1 MASNNYRN
9 DMPPPGH
16 FIKKELD
23 ARDWSQ
29 RDLAWLLDMEES
41 NLNPILNG
49 KRGIT
54 PIMAKTFGEAFDV
67 HPDLFINLQ
76 KAYDM
81 ARTPEPDPAVAKKAR
96 LQSAYPVRDMIM
108 REWLTDTNVAMLEDQ
123 MASFFEVN
131 EAGKIPHIQVH
142 AKKTNSEEKPPA
154 QLAWL
159 FRVRQIAKSITVPK
173 YSEAKLRK
181 ALDDLRA
188 LIWEPEEVR
197 HVPRILAECGV
208 RYILVEGLPN
218 GKVDGVCFWLGKQP
232 VIGMSLRYDRVDN
245 FWFVLRH
252 EIEHVLQKHGQE
264 EPIIDAELEGELAG
278 DSPSIPDEERVSNVA
293 AADFCV
299 PSAQM
304 KSFIARKSPFFSE
317 RDIIGFAKRLQVH
330 PGLVVGQIQTHTQ
343 RYNFLRKH
351 LVKVRH
357 LVTPSAIVDGWGT
370 VAPVS
375 L

>member
-16 FIKKELD
+16 FIKEELD